1 MIGAASVREEFD
13 RSGATDVLLGELAL
27 LKDDPVRFV
36 ASMFPW
42 EAPGGEL
49 EHFKGPE
56 LWQLRVLAHIRDRL
70 AAGASVN
77 EAIQIACAS
86 GHGVGKS
93 TLVAGSF
100 YGPWQLLRIRV
111 ELSRPTPKPNSKP
124 RLGLSWGSGTDCS
137 WAAICLNLPRPP
149 SFPWTPAESE
159 PGEWIWCLGASATRR
174 PLRVCI
180 TKAVA

>member
-77 EAIQIACAS
+77 GAIQIACAS
-86 GHGVGKS
+86 GHGVGK
-93 TLVAGSF
+93 A
-100 YGPWQLLRIRV
+100 
-111 ELSRPTPKPNSKP
+111 LSIDTIIPTPKGMRRLSEIAIGDEVFGSDGKP
-124 RLGLSWGSGTDCS
+124 TKVIGIPWRGRRDCY
-137 WAAICLNLPRPP
+137 
-149 SFPWTPAESE
+149 
-159 PGEWIWCLGASATRR
+159 
-174 PLRVCI
+174 RV
-180 TKAVA
+180 T

>member
-1 MIGAASVREEFD
+1 MIGAASVREEFH

-70 AAGASVN
+70 SQGASVN

-93 TLVAGSF
+93 TLVSWRQGGAGATSWW
-100 YGPWQLLRIRV
+100 PASLKR
-111 ELSRPTPKPNSKP
+111 SRPKTHQTPS
-124 RLGLSWGSGTDCS
+124 L
-137 WAAICLNLPRPP
+137 
-149 SFPWTPAESE
+149 
-159 PGEWIWCLGASATRR
+159 RR
-174 PLRVCI
+174 
-180 TKAVA
+180 